1 MKRHPR
7 AFWVGLVGELERG
20 ATAESVARRHGVHPV
35 TLRWWRTMLR
45 REAASGAQRLV
56 PVVVST
62 EPARVVSQGGHID
75 IAIRGLVLRVATGTD
90 IAYAAELVRALE
102 PC

>member
-1 MKRHPR
+1 M
-7 AFWVGLVGELERG
+7 VEGLL
-20 ATAESVARRHGVHPV
+20 
-35 TLRWWRTMLR
+35 
-45 REAASGAQRLV
+45 
-56 PVVVST
+56 ST
-62 EPARVVSQGGHID
+62 EPAHVVSQGGHID